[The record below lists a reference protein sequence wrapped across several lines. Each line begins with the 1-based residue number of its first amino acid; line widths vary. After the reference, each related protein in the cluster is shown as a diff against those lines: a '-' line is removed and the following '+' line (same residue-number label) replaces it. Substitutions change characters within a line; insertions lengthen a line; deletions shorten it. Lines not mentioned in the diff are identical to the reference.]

1 MKKIIPEKKTSLQFC
16 LTVLAALFMMVV
28 FSSANVSSGNLKKNC
43 SFVKDSIFVNKLSVN
58 KNYSIRFSSG
68 DLPRKLLI
76 TINKE
81 QKKNYHFYMFDTDGV
96 LKAQIDIPGN
106 ENISF
111 VNIEKGNYYYEILCD
126 EEKIEVGKLMVR

>member
-1 MKKIIPEKKTSLQFC
+1 
-16 LTVLAALFMMVV
+16 
-28 FSSANVSSGNLKKNC
+28 
-43 SFVKDSIFVNKLSVN
+43 
-58 KNYSIRFSSG
+58 
-68 DLPRKLLI
+68 
-76 TINKE
+76 
-81 QKKNYHFYMFDTDGV
+81 MFDTDGV